1 MDKRP
6 QPELSVIVPVYN
18 TEAFLATCLDSI
30 LSQTGVTMEVIIVND
45 GSTDSSADII
55 QQYAIKDSRIRCEY
69 QTNQGLS
76 VARNT
81 GLRSA
86 KGEYVLFVDSDDWL
100 LPDSLRYY
108 LDVAHRKDADAVVG
122 IVSIYYENGTVR
134 FWSFDAD
141 LHNRQPV
148 MSGEEYLNS
157 VVQSRR
163 FAPMVYTYFCRRSM
177 LEQYDLT
184 FEPGLIHEDEL
195 WTPHMLLRAG
205 AVTFGTMPHYAYR
218 RRTSGSITS
227 STSQSARL
235 QSLIKIV
242 GIMSETYCAMPP
254 GSPACPFFIMDIRAI
269 YRTCAQIALRNT
281 DSERKAFENMT
292 RSLNRRVRNDVIIH
306 KMYEEYRSIQN
317 KKPQQSVAVS

>member
-55 QQYAIKDSRIRCEY
+55 QRYAMKDSRIRCEY

-76 VARNT
+76 VARNA

-108 LDVAHRKDADAVVG
+108 LYVAHRKDVDVVVG
-122 IVSIYYENGTVR
+122 IVSIYYENGTVGV
-134 FWSFDAD
+134 WSFDAD
-141 LHNRQPV
+141 LQNRQPV

-195 WTPHMLLRAG
+195 WTPHMLLRARSL
-205 AVTFGTMPHYAYR
+205 TFGATPHYAYR

-281 DSERKAFENMT
+281 ASEKSAFEEMSK
-292 RSLNRRVRNDVIIH
+292 SLNRHIKNDKIINA
-306 KMYEEYRSIQN
+306 MWEEYGSIVKSMKNQFR
-317 KKPQQSVAVS
+317 VE